1 MPGVFKALEVV
12 SVPGSSSVLYHVP
25 ELTSSRVRR
34 KSSLSPKGG
43 SSVVLCISMIAGAD
57 REGGGFPL

>member
-1 MPGVFKALEVV
+1 MSLEVAV
-12 SVPGSSSVLYHVP
+12 SCIMVP

-57 REGGGFPL
+57 REGGGFPLSIAA